1 MVDENSDVVF
11 LEDQIADDT
20 NSTVGRA
27 KDPSWSL
34 GRAQG
39 IGYILGQ
46 QTFRTC
52 FCFPDLVYGSLGI
65 TTKAFKIVTW

>member
-11 LEDQIADDT
+11 LEDENTAND

-39 IGYILGQ
+39 IEYILGQ
-46 QTFRTC
+46 
-52 FCFPDLVYGSLGI
+52 
-65 TTKAFKIVTW
+65 

>member
-11 LEDQIADDT
+11 LEDQIADDA

-39 IGYILGQ
+39 IVYILGQ
-46 QTFRTC
+46 QAISTC
-52 FCFPDLVYGSLGI
+52 
-65 TTKAFKIVTW
+65 

>member
-11 LEDQIADDT
+11 LEDPSTAND

-39 IGYILGQ
+39 TVDILEQ
-46 QTFRTC
+46 QALCTC
-52 FCFPDLVYGSLGI
+52 CLLC
-65 TTKAFKIVTW
+65 

>member
-11 LEDQIADDT
+11 LEDQSTVDS
-20 NSTVGRA
+20 NNTVGRA

-39 IGYILGQ
+39 TIYILGQ
-46 QTFRTC
+46 QALSTC
-52 FCFPDLVYGSLGI
+52 LP
-65 TTKAFKIVTW
+65 